1 MREAIGGSMLLYIVI
16 FFASIVMLMFVG
28 ILSYSKAYKV
38 KNRIIEAIEKY
49 EDYSLAVDEINSD
62 LATMGYA
69 LMETDC
75 GSDNLNTTNYA
86 YCVYK
91 VCNKEETKDGT
102 TTCVGTYYYKV
113 RTFMTFE
120 FPVINSIV
128 KFQVKGETRTLGKNF
143 DYE

>member
-1 MREAIGGSMLLYIVI
+1 MREAIGGSMLLYIVV

-38 KNRIIEAIEKY
+38 KNRIIEAIESHGNY
-49 EDYSLAVDEINSD
+49 ESAVDDINAD
-62 LATMGYA
+62 LATMGYT
-69 LMETDC
+69 LMEKDC
-75 GSDNLNTTNYA
+75 DSSNLNESNYA
-86 YCVYK
+86 YCVYE
-91 VCNKEETKDGT
+91 VCNKEETKNGI

-128 KFQVKGETRTLGKNF
+128 KFQVNGETRTLGKNY